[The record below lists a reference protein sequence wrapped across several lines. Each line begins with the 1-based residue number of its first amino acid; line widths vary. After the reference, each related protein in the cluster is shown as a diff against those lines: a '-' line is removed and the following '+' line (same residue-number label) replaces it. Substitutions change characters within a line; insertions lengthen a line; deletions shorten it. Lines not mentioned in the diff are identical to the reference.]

1 MYPECNGQALRRTV
15 KCTDIC
21 SRTKIAYTL
30 MNSRFNAIIKKK
42 RKTMVATQGNE
53 KTYRQSVPNKCG
65 IIWIEMIIGRT
76 KSDGSNANKEQR
88 PTP

>member
-1 MYPECNGQALRRTV
+1 MV

-21 SRTKIAYTL
+21 SRTKIVYTL
-30 MNSRFNAIIKKK
+30 MNSRFN
-42 RKTMVATQGNE
+42 VATQGNE